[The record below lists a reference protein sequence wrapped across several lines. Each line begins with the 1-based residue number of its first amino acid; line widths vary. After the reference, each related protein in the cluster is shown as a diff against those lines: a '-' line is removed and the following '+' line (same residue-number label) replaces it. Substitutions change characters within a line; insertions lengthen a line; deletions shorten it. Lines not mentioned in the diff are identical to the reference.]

1 MVDARTP
8 ELSADFGISP
18 LVALLPRLT
27 SLVVYGD
34 SVERDPEVG
43 AVPEPRRLLHMA
55 AGRLAF
61 VVPAAALPAW
71 VRPIVADAIVTDEF
85 QSERGRR
92 SDSTPGSGPAA

>member
-1 MVDARTP
+1 
-8 ELSADFGISP
+8 
-18 LVALLPRLT
+18 
-27 SLVVYGD
+27 
-34 SVERDPEVG
+34 
-43 AVPEPRRLLHMA
+43 MA

-71 VRPIVADAIVTDEF
+71 VRPIVAAAIVNDEF